1 MAKHA
6 HATQASVDV
15 ATRDGV
21 LTVAISDDGLGG
33 ARLGGGSGLAGLG
46 QRAASVD
53 GALHIDSPDGGPTV
67 ITAELPC
74 ES

>member
-1 MAKHA
+1 VAKHA

-33 ARLGGGSGLAGLG
+33 ARLGGGSGLAGL
-46 QRAASVD
+46 
-53 GALHIDSPDGGPTV
+53 
-67 ITAELPC
+67 
-74 ES
+74 